1 MSQVTVSVR
10 TYAFTWATL
19 LALTLLTSVMGLLDL
34 GTFNMVAAVLIA
46 LIKASLIA
54 AIFMHAFF
62 GAKLV
67 RIVVASGVM
76 WFLILIGLTL
86 ADYLTRGLL
95 PFPGK

>member
-34 GTFNMVAAVLIA
+34 GTFNMVAAV